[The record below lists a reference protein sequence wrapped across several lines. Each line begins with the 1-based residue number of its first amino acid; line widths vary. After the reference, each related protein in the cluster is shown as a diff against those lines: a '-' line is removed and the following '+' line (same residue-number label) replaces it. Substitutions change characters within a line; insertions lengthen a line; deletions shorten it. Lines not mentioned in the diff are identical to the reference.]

1 MTPTPPTLR
10 AAVDADSPAV
20 RALVFAALQEHGLTP
35 DLAGTDSDL
44 AQLESNFGR
53 RGGYFFV
60 LVEADGQV
68 VGTCGLY
75 PQSDGA
81 IELRKMYLT
90 PALRGRGQGRRLL
103 HWALRRARQLG
114 FKRMTLETAD
124 VLQPAIALYEAEGF
138 ELVSCGCAT
147 SRCNRRYRRDL

>member
-1 MTPTPPTLR
+1 MTLAPPTLR
-10 AAVDADSPAV
+10 PAVDADSPAV
-20 RALVFAALQEHGLTP
+20 QALVFAALREHGMTP
-35 DLAGTDSDL
+35 DPTGTDSDL
-44 AQLESNFGR
+44 AQLEANFAR
-53 RGGYFFV
+53 RGGDFSV
-60 LVEADGQV
+60 LVDADGQI

-75 PQSDGA
+75 PHGESE

-114 FKRMTLETAD
+114 FKRITLETAD

-138 ELVSCGCAT
+138 LLVTCGCAT
-147 SRCNRRYRRDL
+147 SRCNRRYQRDL

>member
-10 AAVDADSPAV
+10 SAVN
-20 RALVFAALQEHGLTP
+20 T
-35 DLAGTDSDL
+35 AG
-44 AQLESNFGR
+44 R
-53 RGGYFFV
+53 
-60 LVEADGQV
+60 V

-75 PQSDGA
+75 PQTDGA

-90 PALRGRGQGRRLL
+90 PALRGRGQSRRLL

-114 FKRMTLETAD
+114 FKRMILETAD

-138 ELVSCGCAT
+138 QLATCGCAT
-147 SRCNRRYRRDL
+147 SRCNRRYQRDL